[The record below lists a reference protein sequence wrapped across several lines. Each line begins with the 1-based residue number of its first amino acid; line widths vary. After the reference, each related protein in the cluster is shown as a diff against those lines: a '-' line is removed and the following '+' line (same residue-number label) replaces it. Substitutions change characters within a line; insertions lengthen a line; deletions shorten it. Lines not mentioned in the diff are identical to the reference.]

1 MKHLILIIKKSIFAL
16 FMLILC
22 LFSGC
27 QTVLNKSDDL
37 TNIAI
42 ANEMIMTGQVT
53 ETIKRI
59 ELNETEL
66 LTVNHAIN
74 KYSSFVSR
82 WKESITDLDSTA
94 PIFSEFMV
102 DYSGLVGQYK
112 AVESIVQNHLNVY
125 SERDQLILLEYQ
137 RRARKMNDSV
147 ESLISAGNR
156 YQALLDALSF
166 GRIMIGLVQAL

>member
-1 MKHLILIIKKSIFAL
+1 MKNLILFIKKCIFGL
-16 FMLILC
+16 FLLAFG
-22 LFSGC
+22 LLSGC
-27 QTVLNKSDDL
+27 QTVLKNTDDL
-37 TNIAI
+37 ANIAI
-42 ANEMIMTGQVT
+42 ANEMIMTGQVA

-82 WKESITDLDSTA
+82 WKGSVADIDSTA

-102 DYSGLVGQYK
+102 DYSSLVGQYK
-112 AVESIVQNHLNVY
+112 AVETIVQKHLSVY
-125 SERDQLILLEYQ
+125 SERDQVILMDYQ

-147 ESLISAGNR
+147 EEFKDI
-156 YQALLDALSF
+156 
-166 GRIMIGLVQAL
+166 

>member
-1 MKHLILIIKKSIFAL
+1 MKSLIQFIRKSIFAL
-16 FMLILC
+16 SLLVFALLC
-22 LFSGC
+22 GC
-27 QTVLNKSDDL
+27 QTVLKNTDELS
-37 TNIAI
+37 NIAI

-102 DYSGLVGQYK
+102 DYSSLVGQYK
-112 AVESIVQNHLNVY
+112 AVELIVQKHLSVY
-125 SERDQLILLEYQ
+125 SERDQVILLDYQ